1 MKNPKNRPVLG
12 YAVLALAA
20 SYLASCSK
28 PDPKSAAD
36 SSASSKQAAEQPAS
50 AEGSDLAAPA
60 KSGAAKASNRPTT
73 ERSKRVKGTVRALDD
88 LEVQRRKLVQVEEK
102 RRAEFG
108 QLLGLPQD
116 FEIDISGNVVPTEG
130 GRKPSEAEQKAWD
143 DYVMVAHELQI
154 IKAKE
159 QLLNQQLKRAQ
170 AKPAEK

>member
-1 MKNPKNRPVLG
+1 MKSPEHLPFRGSAILI
-12 YAVLALAA
+12 LAA
-20 SYLASCSK
+20 SSLLSCSK
-28 PDPKSAAD
+28 PDSESTAD

-50 AEGSDLAAPA
+50 AQGSDLATPA

-102 RRAEFG
+102 RRAELG

-116 FEIDISGNVVPTEG
+116 SEIDISGNVVPTEG
-130 GRKPSEAEQKAWD
+130 GRKPSEAEQRAWD

-159 QLLNQQLKRAQ
+159 ELFDEQLKRAQ
-170 AKPAEK
+170 ATPAEK

>member
-1 MKNPKNRPVLG
+1 MKSPEHLPFRGSTILI
-12 YAVLALAA
+12 LAA
-20 SYLASCSK
+20 SCLLSCSK
-28 PDPKSAAD
+28 PDSESAAD

-50 AEGSDLAAPA
+50 AQGSDLAPPA
-60 KSGAAKASNRPTT
+60 KSGAAKASKRPTT

-170 AKPAEK
+170 AKPPEK